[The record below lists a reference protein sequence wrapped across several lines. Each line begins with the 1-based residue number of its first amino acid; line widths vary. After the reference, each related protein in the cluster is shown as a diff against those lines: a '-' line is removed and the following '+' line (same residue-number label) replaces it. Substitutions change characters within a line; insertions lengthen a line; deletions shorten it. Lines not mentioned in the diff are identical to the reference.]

1 LTESDSV
8 STRVLPVVGE
18 VDVVVVGAGFGGMYV
33 LHQLRERGFTVR
45 VFERG
50 SGVGGT
56 WYWNRYPGARCDIE
70 SVEYSY
76 SFDEQLQQEWT
87 WSQRYPTQ
95 PEMLAYAEHVAD
107 RFDLRPHITFDT
119 NVTSAV
125 YDEERDLWTVETD
138 GGERVV
144 TRFLVLATGVLSATR
159 VPEFPG
165 LESFRGEVHHTARW
179 PAEGVDVTGKRVGV
193 IGTGSSGIQVVP
205 QLAEGAELLTV
216 FQRTANY
223 SISAENDPLD
233 PEYVAEVKGNYPA
246 LREKARRS
254 FTGST
259 VPINRQSA
267 LTVTDE
273 ERRRQF
279 ESRWRLGG
287 FAFLGSFDDVMR
299 DMDANALAA
308 DFVRDK
314 IRSIVRDPE
323 VAALLTPVDHPIGSK
338 RICVDS
344 DYFATFNRPNVRLVS
359 VREHPIEEITET
371 GLRTAVEHHDLDVLI
386 LATGFDAMTGSFTRI
401 PIQGRG
407 GRTLAEK
414 WAEGART
421 YLGVQTAGFPN
432 MFTMTGPGSPAVLC
446 NMFLAIEQHVD
457 WVVRLLTTMREQ
469 GLEVVEATPDS
480 EEEWTAHVD
489 QAADG
494 TLYKHANS
502 WYVGSNV
509 PGKPR
514 VFLPYAG
521 GVGKYRKICDAVA
534 DDGYRGFV
542 LGRARAG
549 SPA

>member
-1 LTESDSV
+1 MPDV
-8 STRVLPVVGE
+8 AGE
-18 VDVVVVGAGFGGMYV
+18 LDVVVVGAGFGGMYA
-33 LHQLRERGFTVR
+33 LHDLRRRGFSVR

-56 WYWNRYPGARCDIE
+56 WFWNRYPGARCDIE

-76 SFDEQLQQEWT
+76 SFDESLQQEWT

-95 PEMLAYAEHVAD
+95 PEILAYAEHVAD
-107 RFDLRPHITFDT
+107 RFDLRRDITFGT
-119 NVTSAV
+119 SVESAV
-125 YDEERDLWTVETD
+125 YDEELDVWQVTTD
-138 GGERVV
+138 HGEQV
-144 TRFLVLATGVLSATR
+144 TARFLVLATGVLSATR

-165 LESFRGEVHHTARW
+165 LERFRGDVHHTARW
-179 PAEGVDVTGKRVGV
+179 PEHGVDVTGKRVGV
-193 IGTGSSGIQVVP
+193 IGTGSSGIQVIP
-205 QLAEGAELLTV
+205 QLAAQAEQLTV

-223 SISAENDPLD
+223 SITAIQEALT
-233 PEYVAEVKGNYPA
+233 PEAVAEVKANYPQ

-267 LTVTDE
+267 LAVPEE
-273 ERRRQF
+273 ERRAQF
-279 ESRWRLGG
+279 EARWKLGG

-299 DMDANALAA
+299 DLDANALAA
-308 DFVRDK
+308 QFVQDK
-314 IRSIVRDPE
+314 IRAIVRDPE
-323 VAALLTPVDHPIGSK
+323 VAALLTPTDHPIGSK
-338 RICVDS
+338 RICVDT

-359 VREHPIEEITET
+359 VRERPIEEITET
-371 GLRTAVEHHDLDVLI
+371 GIRAGGQHHDLDVLI

-401 PIQGRG
+401 DIRGRG
-407 GRTLAEK
+407 GRTLADK
-414 WAEGART
+414 WGEGAST

-432 MFTMTGPGSPAVLC
+432 MFTLTGPGSPAVLC

-457 WVVRLLTTMREQ
+457 WVGRLLSTLKEQ
-469 GLEVVEATPDS
+469 GLDVVEATAEA

-489 QAADG
+489 EAADG

-521 GVGKYRKICDAVA
+521 GVGRYRKTCDAVA
-534 DDGYRGFV
+534 DDGYAGFT

-549 SPA
+549 APA

>member
-1 LTESDSV
+1 V
-8 STRVLPVVGE
+8 STNIAHVTDE
-18 VDVVVVGAGFGGMYV
+18 VDVVVVGAGFGGMYA
-33 LHQLRERGFTVR
+33 LYDLRRRGFRVR

-56 WYWNRYPGARCDIE
+56 WFWNRYPGARCDIE
-70 SVEYSY
+70 SMEYSY

-107 RFDLRPHITFDT
+107 RFDLRRDITFETGVDG
-119 NVTSAV
+119 AEW
-125 YDEERDLWTVETD
+125 DEASDLWLVRTD
-138 GGERVV
+138 TGEQIAA
-144 TRFLVLATGVLSATR
+144 RFLVLATGVLSATR
-159 VPEFPG
+159 VPEFAG
-165 LESFRGEVHHTARW
+165 LERFRGEVHHTARW

-205 QLAEGAELLTV
+205 QLAAQAARLTV

-223 SISAENDPLD
+223 SIAAENDPLT
-233 PEYVAEVKGNYPA
+233 EEQIREVRANYPA
-246 LREKARRS
+246 IREKARRS

-259 VPINRQSA
+259 VPIHRQSA
-267 LTVTDE
+267 LAVPEE
-273 ERRRQF
+273 ERRAQF
-279 ESRWRLGG
+279 EARWKLGG

-299 DMDANALAA
+299 DLDANALAA
-308 DFVRDK
+308 DFVREK
-314 IRSIVRDPE
+314 IRAVVRDPA
-323 VAALLTPVDHPIGSK
+323 VADLLTPTDHPIGSK
-338 RICVDS
+338 RICVDT
-344 DYFATFNRPNVRLVS
+344 DYFATFNRPTVRLVS

-371 GLRTAVEHHDLDVLI
+371 GLVTGGEHHDLDVLV
-386 LATGFDAMTGSFTRI
+386 LATGFDAMTGSFTRLDI
-401 PIQGRG
+401 RGRG

-414 WAEGART
+414 WGDGART
-421 YLGVQTAGFPN
+421 YLGLQTAGFPN
-432 MFTMTGPGSPAVLC
+432 LFTMTGPGSPAVLC

-457 WVVRLLTTMREQ
+457 WIGRLLSTMREQ
-469 GLEVVEATPDS
+469 GHDVVEPTETA

-489 QAADG
+489 QAADA

-509 PGKPR
+509 PGKAR

-521 GVGKYRKICDAVA
+521 GVGRYRKICDSVA
-534 DDGYRGFV
+534 ADGYRGFV

-549 SPA
+549 APT

>member
-1 LTESDSV
+1 
-8 STRVLPVVGE
+8 VLDVAVE
-18 VDVVVVGAGFGGMYV
+18 LDVVVVGAGFGGMYA
-33 LHQLRERGFTVR
+33 LHDLRRRGFSVR

-56 WYWNRYPGARCDIE
+56 WFWNRYPGARCDIE

-76 SFDEQLQQEWT
+76 SFDESLQQEWT

-95 PEMLAYAEHVAD
+95 PEILAYAEHVAD
-107 RFDLRPHITFDT
+107 RFDLRRDITFET
-119 NVTSAV
+119 SVESAV
-125 YDEERDLWTVETD
+125 YDEELDVWQVTTD
-138 GGERVV
+138 HGEQV
-144 TRFLVLATGVLSATR
+144 TARFLVLATGVLSATR

-165 LESFRGEVHHTARW
+165 LERFRGDVHHTARW
-179 PAEGVDVTGKRVGV
+179 PEDGVDVTGKRVGV
-193 IGTGSSGIQVVP
+193 IGTGSSGIQVIP
-205 QLAEGAELLTV
+205 QLAAQAEQLTV

-223 SISAENDPLD
+223 SITAIQEALT
-233 PEYVAEVKGNYPA
+233 PEAVAEVKANYPQ

-267 LTVTDE
+267 LAVSEE
-273 ERRRQF
+273 ERRAQF
-279 ESRWRLGG
+279 EARWKLGG

-299 DMDANALAA
+299 DLDANALAA
-308 DFVRDK
+308 RFVQDK
-314 IRSIVRDPE
+314 IRAIVRDPE
-323 VAALLTPVDHPIGSK
+323 VAALLTPTDHPIGSK
-338 RICVDS
+338 RICVDT

-359 VREHPIEEITET
+359 VRERPIEEITET
-371 GLRTAVEHHDLDVLI
+371 GIRAGGEHHDLDVLI

-401 PIQGRG
+401 DIRGRG
-407 GRTLAEK
+407 GRTLADK
-414 WAEGART
+414 WGEGART

-432 MFTMTGPGSPAVLC
+432 MFTLTGPGSPAVLC

-457 WVVRLLTTMREQ
+457 WVGRLLSTMKEQ
-469 GLEVVEATPDS
+469 GLDVVEATAEA

-489 QAADG
+489 EAADG

-521 GVGKYRKICDAVA
+521 GVGRYRKTCDAVA
-534 DDGYRGFV
+534 DDGYAGFT
-542 LGRARAG
+542 LGRARARA
-549 SPA
+549 SA